1 MSEARVL
8 VIIKVY
14 PDDVSIDLGELAKRI
29 ENALPEGYQIVRK
42 ATEPIAFGLNALKL
56 YILIPE
62 ETEGGTAK
70 LEEILS
76 KVEGV
81 GEYEIEAVHRVAQ
94 Y

>member
-8 VIIKVY
+8 VVVKIF
-14 PDDVSIDLGELAKRI
+14 PSDVNIDLNELAKRI
-29 ENALPEGYQIVRK
+29 EDALPEGYQVVRK

-56 YILIPE
+56 FILMPE
-62 ETEGGTAK
+62 ETEGGTSK
-70 LEEILS
+70 LEEVLS

-81 GEYEIEAVHRVAQ
+81 EEYEIEAVHRVAQ